1 MSQATLEPFD
11 VEAMAGELRAFTA
24 EVAATCPRL
33 QVMVRPGAAAPVILD
48 LARGLGADLL
58 VLGTHGRSGFRKLV
72 LGSVAEKVVRKAPC
86 PVLTVPCAVEGHPDK
101 PVFEHVLCGVDFL
114 ETSQRAVEYA
124 VSLAEEANGRLTLLH
139 TIEWVP
145 DERRPTHTT
154 FGLNLYRQAVL
165 TEARARLAELV
176 PAEARD
182 WCQIDMRVACGEPSV
197 EILRAAAAE
206 RADLVVLGAG
216 HQGPID
222 RMLFGADDAA
232 GPTPGVVPRLMPT
245 SHRLGPSG
253 SFARAVRVRSSTRA
267 RSSPRWPPCP
277 AVFSDPPLRDARPA
291 CRHRFRARTLR
302 PDRRSTWS
310 ATWRAS
316 IGRPAARCR
325 DRSVPRSSSSPPT
338 ATRTRPLSPARS
350 WPAASSA

>member
-1 MSQATLEPFD
+1 VDFSEFSRRALERAAVLARWYEAELVALHAAPLVPFNFPLAPGVSQATLEPFD
-11 VEAMAGELRAFTA
+11 LETMASELRAFTA

-33 QVMVRPGAAAPVILD
+33 QLIVRPGAAAPVILD

-58 VLGTHGRSGFRKLV
+58 VLGTHGRSGLQRLV
-72 LGSVAEKVVRKAPC
+72 LGSVAEKVVRQAPC

-124 VSLAEEANGRLTLLH
+124 LSLAEEANGRLTLLH

-145 DERRPTHTT
+145 DERHPTHAT

-182 WCQIDMRVACGEPSV
+182 WCQVDMRVACGEPSV

-216 HQGPID
+216 HPGALD
-222 RMLFGADDAA
+222 RMLFG
-232 GPTPGVVPRLMPT
+232 
-245 SHRLGPSG
+245 
-253 SFARAVRVRSSTRA
+253 STAPQVLRQA
-267 RSSPRWPPCP
+267 PCP
-277 AVFSDPPLRDARPA
+277 VLTVRGGGEATRHEGLDRTIPRPGG
-291 CRHRFRARTLR
+291 REGRSR
-302 PDRRSTWS
+302 DRRG
-310 ATWRAS
+310 APQ
-316 IGRPAARCR
+316 GRT
-325 DRSVPRSSSSPPT
+325 S
-338 ATRTRPLSPARS
+338 
-350 WPAASSA
+350 

>member
-1 MSQATLEPFD
+1 
-11 VEAMAGELRAFTA
+11 MAGELRAFTA
-24 EVAATCPRL
+24 EVAATGPRL
-33 QVMVRPGAAAPVILD
+33 QLIVRPGAAAPVILD

-58 VLGTHGRSGFRKLV
+58 VLGTHGRSGLQRLV
-72 LGSVAEKVVRKAPC
+72 LGSVAEKVVRRAPC

-124 VSLAEEANGRLTLLH
+124 LSLAEEANGRLTLLH

-145 DERRPTHTT
+145 DERHPTHAT

-182 WCQIDMRVACGEPSV
+182 WCQVDMRVACGEPSV

-216 HQGPID
+216 HPGPID
-222 RMLFGADDAA
+222 RMLFGSTAPQVLRQAPCPVLTV
-232 GPTPGVVPRLMPT
+232 G
-245 SHRLGPSG
+245 SG
-253 SFARAVRVRSSTRA
+253 CETR
-267 RSSPRWPPCP
+267 RTRWPGSNDPGRRRGRGPILRSAP
-277 AVFSDPPLRDARPA
+277 ALGLQPVTRERGGFRNRRDTN
-291 CRHRFRARTLR
+291 HRWTF
-302 PDRRSTWS
+302 
-310 ATWRAS
+310 
-316 IGRPAARCR
+316 G
-325 DRSVPRSSSSPPT
+325 
-338 ATRTRPLSPARS
+338 
-350 WPAASSA
+350 

>member
-1 MSQATLEPFD
+1 MIRIRRIVCPVDFSEFSRRALERAAVLARWYEAELVALYAAPLVPVSFPLAPGVSQATLEPFD

-24 EVAATCPRL
+24 EVSATCPRL

-48 LARGLGADLL
+48 LARRAG
-58 VLGTHGRSGFRKLV
+58 GRSAGPRDPRP
-72 LGSVAEKVVRKAPC
+72 LGIPKARARLRRGERRAQGAL

-176 PAEARD
+176 PAGARD

-222 RMLFGADDAA
+222 RMLFGATTPQVLRQASCPVLTVGSDCERTEHDGLDQTIQGAA
-232 GPTPGVVPRLMPT
+232 GAEG
-245 SHRLGPSG
+245 
-253 SFARAVRVRSSTRA
+253 RS
-267 RSSPRWPPCP
+267 
-277 AVFSDPPLRDARPA
+277 
-291 CRHRFRARTLR
+291 
-302 PDRRSTWS
+302 
-310 ATWRAS
+310 
-316 IGRPAARCR
+316 
-325 DRSVPRSSSSPPT
+325 
-338 ATRTRPLSPARS
+338 
-350 WPAASSA
+350 